1 MTLKTKNFLTL
12 LPFITVLFF
21 FSNCSKYEDGPN
33 LSLLSKTS
41 RLTGEWEIAKV
52 NGETATDY
60 DYYDEY
66 ILEFEKDGDFHVKTS
81 YTDDNT
87 TYSYDISGE
96 WEWDD
101 EKESVTITL
110 DGDETTLEI
119 LRLTNK
125 ELWFAV
131 DDEEWELEKI

>member
-12 LPFITVLFF
+12 LPFIIVLFF
-21 FSNCSKYEDGPN
+21 FSNCSKYEDGPG
-33 LSLLSKTS
+33 LSLRSKTS

-52 NGETATDY
+52 NGESTTDY

-81 YTDDNT
+81 YTYDNMP
-87 TYSYDISGE
+87 YSYDISGE

-101 EKESVTITL
+101 DKESVIITL
-110 DGDETTLEI
+110 DGDEAILEVV
-119 LRLTNK
+119 RLTNK
-125 ELWFAV
+125 ELWFTV
-131 DDEEWELEKI
+131 DDEDWELEKI